1 MRMLS
6 IIKAIMLGALL
17 QIAVG
22 TGPTVYL
29 FNHASDMALQYAQ
42 MAERNANAYTDI
54 AKHSVTKAVHDQ
66 YNRLQL
72 EQSREREDMKNW
84 VDRRIDLKVSQA
96 LRAIKQ

>member
-1 MRMLS
+1 MRVLS

-22 TGPTVYL
+22 TVLTVYL

-42 MAERNANAYTDI
+42 MAERNANAYTDM
-54 AKHSVTKAVHDQ
+54 AKHSMTKVIHDQ